1 MNTQHNEKKVLKHWF
16 NSPAAG
22 LTVLLMGLFCLYSVS
37 ATAHSQ
43 HDEKDPAAK
52 IQLASSQDATKHEQH
67 APNQTLSKSKKSNDI
82 WGKDYFPNVELTT
95 SKGEK
100 LRFYDDLI
108 KDKVVAINFIYTT
121 CDDMCPAET
130 ARLKT
135 VSEILGDRMGKDVFF
150 YSITIDPD
158 RDSIAV
164 LDAYSKKFKIG
175 KGWKFLTGNE
185 EDINSLRQK
194 MGLWIGSIDDEDRE
208 LSDHN
213 INLVIGN
220 QSLGRWVK
228 RSPLENPYVIANQ
241 MGTWLHNWKQPRKNR
256 NKYEDA
262 PEIRQITDGEMK
274 FRNMCTSCHVISG
287 GIAKLPNSPQ
297 IGPDLFGVTKMRD
310 PQWLTRWLK
319 EPDVMLAEKDPIAM
333 ALKEKYK
340 VAMPNFRLSEF
351 DVKNIIQYIENETLR
366 LEGVDEKKKRQAKPL
381 PTISG
386 L

>member
-1 MNTQHNEKKVLKHWF
+1 MVQIA
-16 NSPAAG
+16 SSG
-22 LTVLLMGLFCLYSVS
+22 LTVLLIGLYGLYPVS
-37 ATAHSQ
+37 ATAHAQ
-43 HDEKDPAAK
+43 HDEKDPVTK
-52 IQLASSQDATKHEQH
+52 IQVVPNEGATK
-67 APNQTLSKSKKSNDI
+67 TKLSKSKKSNDI
-82 WGKDYFPNVELTT
+82 WGKDYFPNIELTS

-100 LRFYDDLI
+100 LRFFDDII

-121 CDDMCPAET
+121 CEEMCPAET
-130 ARLKT
+130 ARLKS

-175 KGWKFLTGNE
+175 KGWKFLTGKE
-185 EDINSLRQK
+185 EDITLLRKK
-194 MGLWIGSIDDEDRE
+194 MGLWIGTIDDEDRE

-213 INLVIGN
+213 VNLVIGN
-220 QSLGRWVK
+220 QALGRWVK

-241 MGTWLHNWKQPRKNR
+241 MGTWLHNWKLPRKNR
-256 NKYEDA
+256 RKYEDA
-262 PEIRQITDGEMK
+262 PELRQITDGEMK

-287 GIAKLPNSPQ
+287 GIAKVPNSHQ
-297 IGPDLFGVTKMRD
+297 IGPDLFGVSKIRD
-310 PQWLTRWLK
+310 PKWLTRWLK

-333 ALKEKYK
+333 ALKAKYK
-340 VAMPNFRLSEF
+340 VVMPNFSLSEF
-351 DVKNIIQYIENETLR
+351 DVKNIIQYIENETIR
-366 LEGVDEKKKRQAKPL
+366 LEEVAEKRKQKDKPL

>member
-1 MNTQHNEKKVLKHWF
+1 MNTQHNQNKAVKHWF
-16 NSPAAG
+16 KSPAAS
-22 LTVLLMGLFCLYSVS
+22 LTVLVAGLFCLYSVS
-37 ATAHSQ
+37 ATASTQ
-43 HDEKDPAAK
+43 HQHNEKDPVAT
-52 IQLASSQDATKHEQH
+52 SQDLTKHK
-67 APNQTLSKSKKSNDI
+67 LSTERKSNDI
-82 WGKDYFPNVELTT
+82 WGKDYFPNVELTS

-100 LRFYDDLI
+100 LRFFDDII

-185 EDINSLRQK
+185 EDINLLRKK
-194 MGLWIGSIDDEDRE
+194 MGLWIGSINDEDRE

-213 INLVIGN
+213 VNLVIGN

-287 GIAKLPNSPQ
+287 GIAKLPNAPQ
-297 IGPDLFGVTKMRD
+297 IGPDLFGVTKARD

-319 EPDVMLAEKDPIAM
+319 EPDVMLAEKDPIAV

-351 DVKNIIQYIENETLR
+351 DVKNIIQYLENETLR
-366 LEGVDEKKKRQAKPL
+366 LEGVAEKRNRKDKPL